1 MNCRSGCD
9 ISTTSAGSTRASTAH
24 PGAALRVLLVGGD
37 GSVRAAVSA
46 LCRHE
51 PDVQLVGEAASGI
64 AGINA
69 AEMLRPDV
77 MLLELPL
84 TDMAGIDV
92 VRATRRK
99 DGPAV
104 ILIAEDG
111 DDAMRAFGAETVDCV
126 LKPISVARLRE
137 CLERARQRCLASA
150 MNARVA
156 RGGTARQPAA
166 AAAASA
172 AAALLNGERGQRSY
186 PLSPEQIDY
195 ISACGNYVKMHAE
208 GREYLSRD
216 SIKRLAATLAPAGFV
231 RIERSILINV
241 HAIRYVERLVRGTY
255 AFTLKD
261 GAYLRSG
268 ATYRAEILRMLGL
281 RRLTPPAEQE
291 R

>member
-186 PLSPEQIDY
+186 PLSPEQI
-195 ISACGNYVKMHAE
+195 
-208 GREYLSRD
+208 EYLSRD

-255 AFTLKD
+255 AFTLKG